1 MGSPNLPLQKFDNI
15 VNLLYYGLR
24 CSLDRFKPPVLRS
37 VVWLGDSKKRLR
49 DFPEDA
55 QKLLGDELQLIQFG
69 GMPKDA
75 KPFKGVGSGVF
86 EIALRYDAEAYRTVL
101 AVQLGEIIY
110 VLHAF
115 QKKSK
120 KGIATPKH
128 DVDLIKQRYAEAEE
142 LAKDEQ

>member
-1 MGSPNLPLQKFDNI
+1 MDKF
-15 VNLLYYGLR
+15 
-24 CSLDRFKPPVLRS
+24 KAPVLRP
-37 VVWLGDSKKRLR
+37 VVWMGNSKRNIQG
-49 DFPEDA
+49 FPEGA
-55 QKLLGDELQLIQFG
+55 QKLIGDELQLMQFG

-86 EIALRYDAEAYRTVL
+86 EIAIPFDGDAYRTVL
-101 AVQLGEIIY
+101 AVQLGEKIY

-128 DVDLIKQRYAEAEE
+128 DVDLVKQRYKDAKELVKNEQEE
-142 LAKDEQ
+142 NKK